1 MEEEQEFLRTHAWL
15 VTRSRIEINGQ
26 TFATRNVSS
35 VRVEDEG
42 RPWLGIVLG
51 LFGAPLLATEHSRW
65 FGIGLLVVAAYLIVQ
80 KIRTRKLIL
89 VTGGGEQVA
98 LKANDAQAIERLRN
112 AIAQAIAVR

>member
-1 MEEEQEFLRTHAWL
+1 MEEEQEFLRTQAWL
-15 VTRSRIEINGQ
+15 VTRSRIEIDGQ

-42 RPWLGIVLG
+42 RPWLGVFLG
-51 LFGAPLLATEHSRW
+51 LIGASLAASQHSRW
-65 FGIGLLVVAAYLIVQ
+65 FGIGLLALAAYLVVQ

-98 LKANDAQAIERLRN
+98 LKATDGQAIERLRN
-112 AIAQAIAVR
+112 AIASAIAVR